1 MGRRC
6 KTLDSEQKAQ
16 VEALAA
22 YLSQDQIGDY
32 FGITRTTFAA
42 MIERDDEISTRYKK
56 GKARA
61 VADIGGGLLEKARNG
76 DLGAMC
82 FYLKT
87 QAGWRE
93 TQKLDHTSSD
103 GSMQNTTVV
112 ILPAKQQDDPPG
124 DADRD

>member
-1 MGRRC
+1 
-6 KTLDSEQKAQ
+6 
-16 VEALAA
+16 
-22 YLSQDQIGDY
+22 
-32 FGITRTTFAA
+32 

-112 ILPAKQQDDPPG
+112 ILPAKQQDDSPG